1 MPTRDA
7 TSPIAHILL
16 IANGDVSAAVKSRLR
31 EKYDLVVAA
40 DGGASAALQ
49 IGITPDI
56 VIGDLDSVTDEI
68 RKKLPNTQFLYRPSQ
83 EINDLHKALDF
94 CLLSGAQSIDLIGIT
109 GKRFDH
115 SLNNFSVLC
124 RFDQLLTLNIYDAY
138 GQIFIVRNQ
147 IKLTGYPGQTVSLI
161 PIGEVSG
168 ICTTGLKWQLNNE
181 SLAFGVREGCSNEMI
196 ATTATVSVQSGILL
210 VFVND

>member
-1 MPTRDA
+1 MPPKN
-7 TSPIAHILL
+7 TSALTKQVLL
-16 IANGDVSAAVKSRLR
+16 IANGDVSHSDKLRL
-31 EKYDLVVAA
+31 KKHYDLIVAA

-49 IGITPDI
+49 IGYSPDV
-56 VIGDLDSVTDEI
+56 VIGDLDSITDEL
-68 RKKLPNTQFLYRPSQ
+68 RENLSTAQFLFRPSQ

-94 CLLSGAQSIDLIGIT
+94 CLLAGAQSIDLIGIT

-124 RFDQLLTLNIYDAY
+124 HFDQLMTLNIFDTH
-138 GQIFIVRNQ
+138 GQIYIVRDQ
-147 IKLTGYPGQTVSLI
+147 IELTGFAGQTVSLI

-168 ICTTGLKWQLNNE
+168 IQTTGLKWQLNDE
-181 SLAFGVREGCSNEMI
+181 TLAFGVREGCSNELL
-196 ATTATVSVQSGILL
+196 ATTATITIQSGILL